1 MHLLLPNQVIELQV
15 RPCSCSATAEEH
27 TFHLYSRSYEFQVQI
42 EAPSNT
48 KLNCRIIWNT
58 LSLGTSGVFFSCCK
72 SMQRDKCQW
81 PPFFRGRFL
90 LSIHVYILFRQS
102 SPLQVPFHTLD
113 LLLSLIPALSLSLT
127 PLASLP
133 WPLCFTHFLLISPS
147 GLSYILNFS
156 CPFYLKCKM
165 FKLNLALKHF
175 IQIFEN
181 TPCVFC
187 HSNKERV
194 FFS

>member
-1 MHLLLPNQVIELQV
+1 MTAEPPQKNTCSNPVEEAASSIVQMHLLLPNQVIELQV

-72 SMQRDKCQW
+72 SMQRDKCQC
-81 PPFFRGRFL
+81 PAFFRGRFL

-133 WPLCFTHFLLISPS
+133 FPGPSVLPTSFSFLLQAF
-147 GLSYILNFS
+147 LT
-156 CPFYLKCKM
+156 C
-165 FKLNLALKHF
+165 
-175 IQIFEN
+175 
-181 TPCVFC
+181 
-187 HSNKERV
+187 
-194 FFS
+194 